1 MPAKGWRK
9 GINCLIGY
17 LLTIKKITMKRI
29 YLTLLLQCAVFLAI
43 AQFTLKGTVKNETGE
58 RLTGANL
65 MVSNS
70 FNGTTTDVNGSF
82 IFKNLKAG
90 TVQLIATFIGYEK
103 QTKEVELK
111 GDQTLDIILKQDNI
125 LAEEVLVSATRA
137 KENMP
142 IAFVTIDKSEIQDKN
157 MGQDIPYLLGL
168 TPSFVTTSDAGTG
181 VGYTNFRI
189 RGTDMNRINVTVN
202 GIPMNDAESH
212 GTWWVDIPDL
222 ASSTDNIQVQ
232 RGVGTSNNGAAAFGA
247 TINLQ
252 TTTINKDAFAEYSS
266 SAGSFGTIKNSV
278 GVGTGLLKGKFTFD
292 AHLSKISSDGFID
305 RASSDLKSFFV
316 SGGYFTANTILKINV
331 FSGLE
336 DTYQAWNGVPS
347 VRLNNDLAGM
357 QRYAD
362 HGLYSQKQVDEMIS
376 SNSRTYNLYTYP
388 NQVDYYQQDHYQL
401 LFSHQFNQK
410 ICLNASGFY
419 TKGKGYY
426 EEFKD
431 NQKLADYLITP
442 LTVGGVTISKSDLIR
457 RKWLENDFYGMTFSL
472 NRKLETSEFTFGG
485 GYNVYDGNHFGK
497 VIWAQNAG
505 NSEMNHE
512 WYRGTG
518 LKKDLNFFAKY
529 NYELVENLKLFAD
542 FQYRKID
549 YDITGI
555 DDDLRDLTQS
565 HSFEFLNPKVGI
577 NFQLDEQQNIY
588 ANYARANR
596 EPNRDNYVDAD
607 PKGKQPTFET
617 LNDFEA
623 GYKYNTSKLAL
634 GVNVYYMMYQNQ
646 LILTGE
652 INDVGAPIMTNV
664 DNSYRAGLELM
675 TGMKLT
681 EKLKWDINV
690 TFSKNKIK
698 NFSEFVD
705 DWDNGGQIENKLG
718 TTDLAFSPNMIAN
731 SQLSWVATKGLNIG
745 LQTFAVS
752 KQYIDNSSSNDRKLD
767 GYLLNNL
774 NFTYKVSQKFAK
786 EMNLHLMVNNLFDTK
801 YENNAWI
808 YSYFYESK
816 RFAMDG
822 YFPQAGINFLAG
834 LDIKF

>member
-1 MPAKGWRK
+1 
-9 GINCLIGY
+9 
-17 LLTIKKITMKRI
+17 MKRI
-29 YLTLLLQCAVFLAI
+29 YLTLLLQCIVFWGF
-43 AQFTLKGTVKNETGE
+43 AQFTLKGTVKTEKGE
-58 RLTGANL
+58 RLVSANL
-65 MVSNS
+65 TISNG
-70 FNGTTTDVNGSF
+70 FNGTTTDVNGAYQ
-82 IFKNLKAG
+82 FKNLKAG
-90 TVQLIATFIGYEK
+90 VYQLNVSFIGYEK
-103 QTKEVELK
+103 QNQEVKLT
-111 GDQTLDIILKQDNI
+111 GDQTLDVVMKQDNI
-125 LAEEVLVSATRA
+125 LAEEVLVSATRV
-137 KENMP
+137 KEKTP
-142 IAFVTIDKSEIQDKN
+142 VAFATVEKSEIRDN
-157 MGQDIPYLLGL
+157 NLGQDIPYLLGL

-189 RGTDMNRINVTVN
+189 RGTDLNRINVTVN

-232 RGVGTSNNGAAAFGA
+232 RGVGTSTNGAAAFGA

-252 TTTINKDAFAEYSS
+252 TTTINKEAFAEYST
-266 SAGSFGTIKNSV
+266 SAGSFGTLKNSV

-292 AHLSKISSDGFID
+292 ARLSKVNSDGFID

-316 SGGYFTANTILKINV
+316 SGGYFTDKTILKLNV

-336 DTYQAWNGVPS
+336 DTYQAWNGIPS

-362 HGLYSQKQVDEMIS
+362 HGLYTQKQVDEMIS

-401 LFSHQFNQK
+401 LYSHQFGPEFS
-410 ICLNASGFY
+410 LNASGFY

-426 EEFKD
+426 EEYKD
-431 NQKLADYLITP
+431 NQKLADYLIAP
-442 LTVGGVTISKSDLIR
+442 PVVGGETIKKSDLIR
-457 RKWLENDFYGMTFSL
+457 RKWLDNDFYGMTFSL

-497 VIWAQNAG
+497 VIWARNAG
-505 NSEMNHE
+505 DSEMNHE
-512 WYRGTG
+512 WYRGNG
-518 LKKDLNFFAKY
+518 LKKDFNLFAKY
-529 NYELVENLKLFAD
+529 NYELAENLNLFAD

-549 YDITGI
+549 YTITGL

-565 HSFEFLNPKVGI
+565 HNFEFFNPKVGLYYQLSEKQNLYI
-577 NFQLDEQQNIY
+577 NF
-588 ANYARANR
+588 ARANR

-617 LNDFEA
+617 LNDFEL
-623 GYKYNTSKLAL
+623 GYKYNTSRLAL
-634 GVNVYYMMYQNQ
+634 GVNAYFMSYQNQ

-675 TGMKLT
+675 AGMKLT
-681 EKLKWDINV
+681 EKLKWDVNL
-690 TFSKNKIK
+690 TLSKNKIK
-698 NFSEFVD
+698 DFTDYVD
-705 DWDNGGQIENKLG
+705 DWDNGGQIATKLG
-718 TTDLAFSPNMIAN
+718 TTDLAFSPEMIAN
-731 SQLSWVATKGLNIG
+731 SQLSWIAAKGLNIN
-745 LQTFAVS
+745 LQSYSVS
-752 KQYIDNSSSNDRKLD
+752 KQYIDNTSSNDRKLN
-767 GYLLNNL
+767 GYFLNNL
-774 NFTYKVSQKFAK
+774 KFTYHVSQKFAK
-786 EMNLHLMVNNLFDTK
+786 EFNLHLMVNNLFDTK
-801 YENNAWI
+801 YENNAWV
-808 YSYFYESK
+808 YSYIYGGE

-834 LDIKF
+834 LDIRF